1 MSRRFDESAN
11 PARMSTSSS
20 KKGARPSVDGTGMV
34 AIAAAVLLT
43 VLCATYKGFDH
54 KFTHVTEEYN
64 PYREFNTFIND
75 LVYKYL
81 GLDSIAMISSGKT
94 VGELLTASLGYE
106 GGYYM
111 ACYLRDLL
119 AGTGVYWITAGVW
132 HYIVYHIYGKDLFE
146 NRNRARPD
154 KSVIIDQMC
163 LAQASLFVYAAL
175 PILSEYMIEN
185 NLTRTYY
192 NINDIGGPLY
202 YSIFLV
208 IYIILVEFG
217 IYWMHRTLH
226 TNKFLYKYI
235 HGLHHKY
242 NMSNTGGLDMSL
254 TPWASIA
261 FNPLDGILQASPY
274 TFFLLFVPVHYY
286 THVFLLFF
294 SGVWATNI
302 HDAVWGDSEPIMG
315 AKYHTLHHTHYMY
328 NYGQFFTYCDYIFGT
343 LKVPDEEYHD
353 KYFGVGSTK
362 SVEKTRTD

>member
-1 MSRRFDESAN
+1 MTYLFQIN
-11 PARMSTSSS
+11 T
-20 KKGARPSVDGTGMV
+20 TGMV
-34 AIAAAVLLT
+34 TIAAVAVLT

-54 KFTHVTEEYN
+54 KFTLVTPSYN
-64 PYREFNTFIND
+64 PYRDFNVFINE

-81 GLDSIAMISSGKT
+81 GVDSVVTSVYG
-94 VGELLTASLGYE
+94 VGIVEILNKHLGVE

-119 AGTGVYWITAGVW
+119 AGTGVYWITAGIC
-132 HYIVYHIYGKDLFE
+132 HIIIYNVYGNDLFE
-146 NRNRARPD
+146 KRGRPRPD
-154 KSVIIDQMC
+154 KSVMIDQMC

-192 NINDIGGPLY
+192 NISDIGGPLY

-242 NMSNTGGLDMSL
+242 NMSKTAEDKSQNKRAEDMSL

-328 NYGQFFTYCDYIFGT
+328 NYGQFFTYCDQIFGT
-343 LKVPDEEYHD
+343 LLVPDDYKLHD
-353 KYFGVGSTK
+353 GTAYRAKFFGVDRK
-362 SVEKTRTD
+362 QD

>member
-1 MSRRFDESAN
+1 MSKSVE
-11 PARMSTSSS
+11 SS
-20 KKGARPSVDGTGMV
+20 KSARPQVNSSGVI
-34 AIAAAVLLT
+34 AIATVALLT
-43 VLCATYKGFDH
+43 FLCANYKGFHH
-54 KFTHVTEEYN
+54 KFTLVGPEYN
-64 PYREFNTFIND
+64 PYRDFNEFING
-75 LVYKYL
+75 LVYQYL
-81 GLDSIAMISSGKT
+81 GLNYLAT
-94 VGELLTASLGYE
+94 TFVGMGVENYLYKRLGEE

-111 ACYLRDLL
+111 ACYLRDLV

-132 HYIVYHIYGKDLFE
+132 HYIIYNVYGNELFE
-146 NRNRARPD
+146 KRGRPRPD
-154 KSVIIDQMC
+154 TTVMIDQMC

-185 NLTRTYY
+185 NMTRTYY
-192 NINDIGGPLY
+192 NISDIGGPLY
-202 YSIFLV
+202 YVVFLV

-242 NMSNTGGLDMSL
+242 NMSKTDADMSL

-274 TFFLLFVPVHYY
+274 TFFLLFVPVHYF

-328 NYGQFFTYCDYIFGT
+328 NYGQFFIYCDKIFGT
-343 LKVPDEEYHD
+343 LLVPDTYKLHD
-353 KYFGVGSTK
+353 GTPYRAKFFGVD
-362 SVEKTRTD
+362 KTRKE